1 VFVHIPK
8 SGYVGIGTVK
18 REAQPYEEAE
28 FLVDGELRKM
38 TDLELVADYRHDA
51 PDDGQDRREWVV
63 AVNWLKTV
71 SREDALWKA
80 GMFANQNSARKLRA
94 RSTLDEALRP
104 FAIE

>member
-1 VFVHIPK
+1 MHIPK
-8 SGYVGIGTVK
+8 SGYVGIGMVK

-28 FLVDGELRKM
+28 FLIDGELRKM
-38 TDLELVADYRHDA
+38 TDLKLMADYRHDA

-80 GMFANQNSARKLRA
+80 GMFANQNSACKLRA
-94 RSTLDEALRP
+94 RSTIDEALRH